1 MKKKERIPVKVWSPN
16 ERDMEIVERL
26 EYKTG
31 LNHSNLVRLAIYHF
45 AEFHGVR
52 DGATPR
58 KNLHEKGVR
67 A

>member
-16 ERDMEIVERL
+16 ERDMEIVSRL

-45 AEFHGVR
+45 AEFHNVR
-52 DGATPR
+52 DASPR
-58 KNLHEKGVR
+58 KNPLEKG
-67 A
+67 AKS